1 MHAAARAVR
10 TDGAFICPGLVFLRW
25 VNEFGFRTSPC
36 DVVGDWNV
44 YDKARFRAVGD
55 VMIKIAYVVGGLP
68 FGGVENW
75 LFDVAVRMKNSRT
88 YSCRIFNVSGTGLK
102 LPEFY
107 AAGLDV
113 INIGKNNSAASSHR
127 LDTAFVLRK
136 ELKKYSPDIIHT
148 MHNSGD
154 YFGRIS
160 SAGLSKPVLTHIH
173 NTKRER
179 KISRR
184 ISNKILSFFTTSYI
198 SVSHAVDRIV
208 DSDHN
213 IFKRDKFV
221 LHNGIDTSR
230 LDFEPHDLHAMYGLS
245 GKIVIGI
252 GRYVDQK
259 NFEGL
264 IGALKILVD
273 SGKDVS
279 LVLVGEGSK
288 REFYESMISD
298 MGLEGRVVLTGYRTD
313 VGAFLRGSDIL
324 AMPSLFEGFGNVHLE
339 AMYCG
344 IPAVVSR
351 VVPSLEVCSEA
362 SLACDFSAESIA
374 SQLFVL
380 LDDSDLHQK
389 LVDAGR
395 RIVDEYTIER
405 CMDRLFSI
413 YAKTLREHQV

>member
-1 MHAAARAVR
+1 
-10 TDGAFICPGLVFLRW
+10 
-25 VNEFGFRTSPC
+25 
-36 DVVGDWNV
+36 
-44 YDKARFRAVGD
+44 
-55 VMIKIAYVVGGLP
+55 MIKIAYVVGGLP

-75 LFDVAVRMKNSRT
+75 LYDVAKRMKDSNIYT
-88 YSCRIFNVSGTGLK
+88 CKIFNVSGTGLK
-102 LPEFY
+102 VSEFLDS
-107 AAGLDV
+107 GLDV
-113 INIGKNNSAASSHR
+113 VNIGKGKSSASSHR
-127 LDTAFVLRK
+127 IDTAFVLRK

-160 SAGLSKPVLTHIH
+160 SLNLCIPVLTHIH
-173 NTKRER
+173 NTKKEK

-184 ISNKILSFFTTSYI
+184 IINKLLSYFTTSYI
-198 SVSHAVDRIV
+198 SVSHAVDSVV

-213 IFKRDKFV
+213 LFKKTKFV

-230 LDFEPHDLHAMYGLS
+230 LDSDPYDLRAMYGLT
-245 GKIVIGI
+245 GKIIIGI
-252 GRYVDQK
+252 GRYVEQK
-259 NFEGL
+259 NFENL
-264 IGALKILVD
+264 IRALKILVD

-288 REFYESMISD
+288 RELYESIVSD
-298 MGLEGRVVLTGYRTD
+298 FGLKGRVVLTGYRTD

-362 SLACDFSAESIA
+362 SLVCDFSGESIA
-374 SQLFVL
+374 SQISIL
-380 LDDSDLHQK
+380 LDHPDLYHK
-389 LVDAGR
+389 LADAGR
-395 RIVDEYTIER
+395 RIVDGYTIER
-405 CMDRLFSI
+405 CMERLFSI
-413 YAKTLREHQV
+413 YAKTLRERQS

>member
-1 MHAAARAVR
+1 
-10 TDGAFICPGLVFLRW
+10 
-25 VNEFGFRTSPC
+25 
-36 DVVGDWNV
+36 
-44 YDKARFRAVGD
+44 
-55 VMIKIAYVVGGLP
+55 MIKIAYVVGGLP

-75 LFDVAVRMKNSRT
+75 LFDVALRMKNSKT
-88 YSCRIFNVSGTGLK
+88 YTCRIFNVSGTGLK
-102 LPEFY
+102 MPEFY

-113 INIGKNNSAASSHR
+113 VSIGRKKSAASSHR
-127 LDTAFVLRK
+127 IDTAFLLRK

-148 MHNSGD
+148 MHNIGD

-160 SAGLSKPVLTHIH
+160 SVGLNIPVLTHIH
-173 NTKRER
+173 NTKKEK

-184 ISNKILSFFTTSYI
+184 FSNKILSYFVTAYI
-198 SVSHAVDRIV
+198 SVSHAVDDVVR
-208 DSDHN
+208 SDHN
-213 IFKRDKFV
+213 LFKRKNYV

-230 LDFEPHDLHAMYGLS
+230 LDYEPHDLHRMYELT
-245 GKIVIGI
+245 GKIIIGI
-252 GRYVDQK
+252 GRYVEQK

-264 IGALKILVD
+264 IDAMKILID

-279 LVLVGEGSK
+279 LVLVGEGS
-288 REFYESMISD
+288 RRDLYESMISD
-298 MGLEGRVVLTGYRTD
+298 LSLKGRVVLTGYRTD

-362 SLACDFSAESIA
+362 SLVCDFSGESIA
-374 SQLFVL
+374 SQISVL
-380 LDDSDLHQK
+380 LDEPDLYHE
-389 LVDAGR
+389 LVEAGR
-395 RIVDEYTIER
+395 RIVDGYTIER

-413 YAKTLREHQV
+413 YAKTLFEYQA

>member
-1 MHAAARAVR
+1 
-10 TDGAFICPGLVFLRW
+10 
-25 VNEFGFRTSPC
+25 
-36 DVVGDWNV
+36 
-44 YDKARFRAVGD
+44 
-55 VMIKIAYVVGGLP
+55 MIKIAYVVGGLP

-75 LFDVAVRMKNSRT
+75 LFDVALRMKNSKT
-88 YSCRIFNVSGTGLK
+88 YTCKIFNISGTGLK
-102 LPEFY
+102 MPEFY

-113 INIGKNNSAASSHR
+113 VNIGKKNSAASSHR
-127 LDTAFVLRK
+127 LDTAFLLRK
-136 ELKKYSPDIIHT
+136 KLKKYSPDIIHT

-160 SAGLSKPVLTHIH
+160 SVGLDVPVLTHIH
-173 NTKRER
+173 NTKKEK

-184 ISNKILSFFTTSYI
+184 FSNKLLSYFTTAYI
-198 SVSHAVDRIV
+198 SVSNAVNDVV

-213 IFKRDKFV
+213 LFKRKKFV

-230 LDFEPHDLHAMYGLS
+230 LDFEPHNLCAMYGLS
-245 GKIVIGI
+245 GKIIIGI
-252 GRYVDQK
+252 GRYVEQK
-259 NFEGL
+259 NFDGL
-264 IGALKILVD
+264 IGALKILVE

-288 REFYESMISD
+288 RDLYESMVSD
-298 MGLEGRVVLTGYRTD
+298 LGLQGRVVLTGYRTD

-362 SLACDFSAESIA
+362 SLVCDFSGESIA
-374 SQLFVL
+374 SQISVL
-380 LDDSDLHQK
+380 LEHPDLYQK
-389 LVDAGR
+389 LADAGR
-395 RIVDEYTIER
+395 RIVDGYTIER

-413 YAKTLREHQV
+413 YAKTLRERQA